1 MPTPK
6 PLTLRDGRV
15 LEAWIEG
22 EGRNGTLVF
31 HNGTP
36 SSGLP
41 YQPDLDAL
49 AARGIRWVSWS
60 RPGYGD
66 STRQPGRS
74 VGDLAADARE
84 ILDQLGVDRAY
95 VAGWSGGGADRFA
108 RTSRTSYYSRHG

>member
-22 EGRNGTLVF
+22 EDRNGTLVF

-49 AARGIRWVSWS
+49 AARGIRWVS
-60 RPGYGD
+60 Y
-66 STRQPGRS
+66 TRRS
-74 VGDLAADARE
+74 S
-84 ILDQLGVDRAY
+84 
-95 VAGWSGGGADRFA
+95 GWSPTPPTPPIR
-108 RTSRTSYYSRHG
+108 